1 MRIQTLLTGF
11 LITATGLFSL
21 AHPGG
26 TFATLA
32 FPAGIAMLLA
42 GINRILLS
50 LTPRSLDFSRWLLL
64 EGLLTVALALVV
76 LGDQVSAESAAWAVI
91 GTWTLFAGLSR
102 VFATFMMKHRGMTHW
117 IWDLFMNL
125 MVLAYGILSLLKQ
138 TINAM
143 DISTLVGILFLIH
156 GISFVVLG
164 FTLPKSMKL
173 WHHKFRN
180 HPAHRETVTSHREVD
195 TSHREAGAGNE

>member
-11 LITATGLFSL
+11 LITATGIFSL

-32 FPAGIAMLLA
+32 FPAGMAMLLA

-50 LTPRSLDFSRWLLL
+50 LTPRSLEFSRWLLL
-64 EGLLTVALALVV
+64 EGLLTIILALIV
-76 LGDQVSAESAAWAVI
+76 LGDQIGVESAAWATI

-102 VFATFMMKHRGMTHW
+102 LFSTFMLKHRGMYYW
-117 IWDLFMNL
+117 IWDLFLNL
-125 MVLAYGILSLLKQ
+125 MTLSFGILSLLQQ
-138 TINAM
+138 TADSM
-143 DISTLVGILFLIH
+143 DISAMIGILFLIH

-180 HPAHRETVTSHREVD
+180 HPAHRGPHRE
-195 TSHREAGAGNE
+195 SGAGNE

>member
-1 MRIQTLLTGF
+1 MNMRIQTLLTGF

-32 FPAGIAMLLA
+32 FPAGMAMLLA

-50 LTPRSLDFSRWLLL
+50 LTPRSLEFSRWLLL
-64 EGLLTVALALVV
+64 EGLLTIILALIV
-76 LGDQVSAESAAWAVI
+76 LGDQIGVESAAWATI

-102 VFATFMMKHRGMTHW
+102 LFSTFMLKHRGMYYW
-117 IWDLFMNL
+117 IWDLFLNL
-125 MVLAYGILSLLKQ
+125 TTLSFGILSLLQQ
-138 TINAM
+138 TVNSM
-143 DISTLVGILFLIH
+143 DISALIGILFLIH

-164 FTLPKSMKL
+164 FTIPKSMKL

-180 HPAHRETVTSHREVD
+180 HPAHRVPHRE
-195 TSHREAGAGNE
+195 SGAGNE